1 MNPIHH
7 LHWTYRQVR
16 IMAGAALIAIPVI
29 IVVTGYWR
37 HQIILPTLS
46 HYYFGEAVPGLLRT
60 LFTGFL
66 VLVGGLMLG
75 YRGFDDRDNWI
86 HNVAGLLAI
95 AVALFPKGLDDQDI
109 YRDAVRYPFM
119 HGASAV
125 FLFFVAA
132 YAVIYSG
139 GSNLQSRLNESEL
152 ALLRKWRIASVA
164 GMISGAIAYAPYI
177 LLRNPD
183 FLPPSGVLLVEMTG
197 FFGFAFYWLG
207 MTHVIHNAN
216 LRLTTSTGSIPS
228 KEIAPANDIQTIS
241 SGQGTAT
248 DAMIP

>member
-1 MNPIHH
+1 
-7 LHWTYRQVR
+7 
-16 IMAGAALIAIPVI
+16 MAGAALIAIPVV
-29 IVVTGYWR
+29 IVLIGYWR
-37 HQIILPTLS
+37 HDIILPTLS

-66 VLVGGLMLG
+66 VLVGGLMLV

-86 HNVAGLLAI
+86 HNAAGLLAI
-95 AVALFPKGLDDQDI
+95 AVALLPKGLDDQDV
-109 YRDAVRYPFM
+109 YREAVRYPIM

-139 GSNLQSRLNESEL
+139 GSNLQSRLNEREI
-152 ALLRKWRIASVA
+152 ALLRRWRIASVA
-164 GMISGAIAYAPYI
+164 GMVSGAIAYAPFVFSK
-177 LLRNPD
+177 NPD

-216 LRLTTSTGSIPS
+216 LRVTAPTSSASS
-228 KEIAPANDIQTIS
+228 KSVALA
-241 SGQGTAT
+241 TA
-248 DAMIP
+248 

>member
-1 MNPIHH
+1 MNSTHH

-16 IMAGAALIAIPVI
+16 IMAGVALIAIPVI
-29 IVVTGYWR
+29 IVAIGYGR

-46 HYYFGEAVPGLLRT
+46 HYYFGESIPGLLRT

-66 VLVGGLMLG
+66 VLVGGLMLV
-75 YRGFDDRDNWI
+75 YRGFDDKDNWI

-109 YRDAVRYPFM
+109 YRDAVRYPIM

-125 FLFFVAA
+125 LLFFVAA

-139 GSNLQSRLNESEL
+139 GSNLQSRLNKGEL

-164 GMISGAIAYAPYI
+164 GMLSGAIAYAPFI
-177 LLRNPD
+177 FLKNPD

-216 LRLTTSTGSIPS
+216 LRLTASISSIPGNGN
-228 KEIAPANDIQTIS
+228 APANDSRTT
-241 SGQGTAT
+241 GNGPGTST

>member
-1 MNPIHH
+1 
-7 LHWTYRQVR
+7 
-16 IMAGAALIAIPVI
+16 MAGVALIAIPVI
-29 IVVTGYWR
+29 IVVIGWVR

-66 VLVGGLMLG
+66 VLIGGLMLV
-75 YRGFDDRDNWI
+75 YRGFDDKDNWI
-86 HNVAGLLAI
+86 HNAAGVLAI
-95 AVALFPKGLDDQDI
+95 AVALFPKGPDDQDV
-109 YRDAVRYPFM
+109 YCEAVRYPIM

-125 FLFFVAA
+125 LLFFAAA

-139 GSNLQSRLNESEL
+139 GSNLQSRLNEREL
-152 ALLRKWRIASVA
+152 TLLRRWRIASVA
-164 GMISGAIAYAPYI
+164 GMISGAIAYAPFI
-177 LLRNPD
+177 FSRNPD
-183 FLPPSGVLLVEMTG
+183 VLPPSGVLLVELTG

-216 LRLTTSTGSIPS
+216 LRVTASAGSTLSQRVESAENIPA
-228 KEIAPANDIQTIS
+228 IDRRLGN
-241 SGQGTAT
+241 AT